1 MLLENN
7 NKENQDDNN
16 REISSV
22 ATLEKPK
29 VKKPPLYRVILLND
43 DYTPME
49 FVVYILQYIFNHE
62 HEKATQIMM
71 AVHSRGKGVCGIFP
85 KEIAEMKSHEIITMA
100 QAHEHPLMS
109 EIEPL
114 TD

>member
-1 MLLENN
+1 MIKLSIE
-7 NKENQDDNN
+7 EIDNDN
-16 REISSV
+16 DYGSSV
-22 ATLEKPK
+22 LEQDPE
-29 VKKPPLYRVILLND
+29 VKEPPLYQVLLLND

-49 FVVYILQYIFNHE
+49 FVVYVLQHIFNHE

-100 QAHEHPLMS
+100 QAHEHPLIS

>member
-1 MLLENN
+1 MLLENK
-7 NKENQDDNN
+7 NKDQEDNN
-16 REISSV
+16 RETSSV

-49 FVVYILQYIFNHE
+49 FVVYVLQTVFNHT
-62 HEKATQIMM
+62 HEKSTQIMM
-71 AVHSRGKGVCGIFP
+71 AVHTKGKGVCGIFS
-85 KEIAEMKSHEIITMA
+85 KEIAEMMSFEVNNMA
-100 QAHEHPLMS
+100 KHHNHPLLS

>member
-1 MLLENN
+1 MIKLNLPEDSDIDRSSGTAVLEQEPQV
-7 NKENQDDNN
+7 KE
-16 REISSV
+16 
-22 ATLEKPK
+22 
-29 VKKPPLYRVILLND
+29 PPMYQVLLLND

-49 FVVYILQYIFNHE
+49 FVVYVLQHIFNHE

-85 KEIAEMKSHEIITMA
+85 KEIAEMKCAEMNNLA
-100 QAHEHPLMS
+100 QINEHPLLT
-109 EIEPL
+109 EIEPM

>member
-1 MLLENN
+1 MIKLNN
-7 NKENQDDNN
+7 SDKDQIIHNGDTA
-16 REISSV
+16 V
-22 ATLEKPK
+22 LEKDPE
-29 VKKPPLYRVILLND
+29 VTEPPMYQVILLND

-49 FVVYILQYIFNHE
+49 FVVYILQFIFNHD

-71 AVHSRGKGVCGIFP
+71 AVHTRGKGVCGIFP
-85 KEIAEMKSHEIITMA
+85 KEIAEMKSHEVISMA
-100 QAHEHPLMS
+100 QAHDHPLMS

>member
-1 MLLENN
+1 MIKLNLPEDSDIDRSSGTAVLEQEPQV
-7 NKENQDDNN
+7 KE
-16 REISSV
+16 
-22 ATLEKPK
+22 
-29 VKKPPLYRVILLND
+29 PPMYQVLLLND

-49 FVVYILQYIFNHE
+49 FVVYILQVFFGFDGD
-62 HEKATQIMM
+62 KAQQIML
-71 AVHSRGKGVCGIFP
+71 AVHTHGKGVCGIFP

-100 QAHEHPLMS
+100 QAHEHPLIS

>member
-1 MLLENN
+1 MY
-7 NKENQDDNN
+7 Q
-16 REISSV
+16 V
-22 ATLEKPK
+22 
-29 VKKPPLYRVILLND
+29 VLLND

-85 KEIAEMKSHEIITMA
+85 KEIAEMKSHEIIKMA

>member
-1 MLLENN
+1 MIKLN
-7 NKENQDDNN
+7 
-16 REISSV
+16 SSDKDQIIHNGDTV
-22 ATLEKPK
+22 VLEKDPE
-29 VKKPPLYRVILLND
+29 VKEPPMYQVVLLND

-49 FVVYILQYIFNHE
+49 FVVYILQFIFNHD

-71 AVHSRGKGVCGIFP
+71 AVHTRGKGVCGIFP
-85 KEIAEMKSHEIITMA
+85 KEIAEMKSHEVISMA
-100 QAHEHPLMS
+100 QAHDHPLMS

>member
-1 MLLENN
+1 MNTAIKPNEENVV
-7 NKENQDDNN
+7 EEES
-16 REISSV
+16 RLSSPPPMYEV
-22 ATLEKPK
+22 A
-29 VKKPPLYRVILLND
+29 LLND